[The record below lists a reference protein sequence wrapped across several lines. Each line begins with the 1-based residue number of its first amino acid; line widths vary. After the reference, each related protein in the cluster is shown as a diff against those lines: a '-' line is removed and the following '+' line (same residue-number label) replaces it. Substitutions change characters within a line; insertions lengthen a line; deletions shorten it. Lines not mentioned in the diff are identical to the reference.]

1 MRSFAVFGLI
11 MGWLYPPL
19 AAAQS
24 IDFLM
29 DWRPQA
35 EQGGFYYADEMGL
48 YDAAGIKVKLR
59 AGGPQS
65 DPARLLAA
73 GAVDAAMIS
82 NAFQAM
88 NLAALDADVQIVMA
102 AFQKDPQILMV
113 HSTSGVQSL
122 EGLRGKPIFVGDASV
137 GTFWQWLKARFGYSD
152 SQIRKYTYS
161 LAPWLVT
168 PEAAQQGYIT
178 SEPFTAAQTGMTPV
192 PFLLADNGY
201 TGYAAMVAVTGDLAR
216 ENPAAVRALVQA
228 SQRGWFDYLTGDP
241 AKTHA
246 RILKDNREM
255 TQALLD
261 HARGALGANDIVLSG
276 DARWE
281 DVGWMTGTRWLTLRA
296 QVADMGLYKPDL
308 ALQKYITSR
317 YLKAAP

>member
-1 MRSFAVFGLI
+1 MRVL
-11 MGWLYPPL
+11 L
-19 AAAQS
+19 AAFFSMLAAFPAPALAQE

-35 EQGGFYYADEMGL
+35 EQGGFYQAAEAGL
-48 YDAAGIKVKLR
+48 YGASGIQVKLR

-82 NAFQAM
+82 NAFQAL
-88 NLAALDADVQIVMA
+88 NLVALKADVQIVMA
-102 AFQKDPQILMV
+102 AFQKDPQVLMV
-113 HSTSGVQSL
+113 HQSSGITAL

-137 GTFWQWLKARFGYSD
+137 GTFWQWLKARYGYSD

-168 PEAAQQGYIT
+168 PSAAQQGYIT

-201 TGYAAMVAVTGDLAR
+201 TGYAAMVAVSGALVR
-216 ENPAAVRALVQA
+216 EDPGAVRAFVSA
-228 SQRGWFDYLTGDP
+228 NQRGWYDYLQGDP
-241 AKTHA
+241 KPANT
-246 RILKDNREM
+246 RILKENREM

-261 HARGALGANDIVLSG
+261 HARQALKDNEIVLPAG
-276 DARWE
+276 ARWQ
-281 DVGWMTGTRWLTLRA
+281 DVGYMDGARWYALLA
-296 QVADMGLYKPDL
+296 QVEDMGLYEPGL
-308 ALQKYITSR
+308 PLPKYITSAF
-317 YLKAAP
+317 LQAAP